1 MKKRILAFL
10 LAAAMLL
17 AMCACTIKTAEK
29 DKEEEKTEQTE
40 SDKKSA
46 AKDKNKDKG
55 KNEDKN
61 ENKGEEK
68 EEEPDGKGKGEED
81 PEKKPEENDGSK
93 SDPEPGT
100 EGEKKPETSEYDN
113 FYGSWVMY
121 SGEIE
126 GYRDTAKNFGVDC
139 LLIIYGEDKADFIWD
154 DIYGEEN
161 DYSFI
166 GMDIVYNDFPLY
178 DSCAND
184 TWCADL
190 ITEDKSRELC
200 AALTGPDELEM
211 LMFSYFDGEEYPTVF
226 MANFRRMTD
235 SATEGAGELVTDEFS
250 DTLEVGGETL
260 EYAIPHINI
269 DSIRI
274 QTLNDAI
281 YEKYYN
287 EYYLQYVKANMEE
300 FGEPGYAVINYSW
313 NVADD
318 MLSIIITAEPYYYE
332 FPEYEVYNISISQ
345 GRMLSDEEFLAVC
358 CIEYD
363 EFLSG
368 VKDILGSYYC
378 RSYEVFKDYADG
390 NDDQMAFYKEQLMKT
405 IDEEN
410 VKLAHP
416 YINESGELMIVGR
429 VYSLAGADYYNE
441 LISYNYP
448 ISEDYLK
455 IIRS

>member
-1 MKKRILAFL
+1 MKKRVFAVL
-10 LAAAMLL
+10 LAAAMLFAL
-17 AMCACTIKTAEK
+17 CACTIKTAEK
-29 DKEEEKTEQTE
+29 SKEEGTEQTE
-40 SDKKSA
+40 TEKKTESKS
-46 AKDKNKDKG
+46 KDKNKNKDDKDKATETG
-55 KNEDKN
+55 KTETETAGPEKN
-61 ENKGEEK
+61 DENKEGQGEG
-68 EEEPDGKGKGEED
+68 EPEPE
-81 PEKKPEENDGSK
+81 PEKRPDA
-93 SDPEPGT
+93 
-100 EGEKKPETSEYDN
+100 SEYDN

-126 GYRDTAKNFGVDC
+126 GYRDTAKNFGIDC

-161 DYSFI
+161 DYSFT
-166 GMDIVYNDFPLY
+166 GMDIIYNDYALY
-178 DSCAND
+178 EGCAND
-184 TWCADL
+184 AWCADL
-190 ITEDKSRELC
+190 ITESESRELSV
-200 AALTGPDELEM
+200 ALTGPDELEM

-226 MANFRRMTD
+226 MANFRRMTEAEAQG
-235 SATEGAGELVTDEFS
+235 SGELVTAEFS
-250 DTLEVGGETL
+250 DSLEAGGETL

-269 DSIRI
+269 DSVRM
-274 QTLNDAI
+274 QALNDAI

-300 FGEPGYAVINYSW
+300 FGEPEYAGISYSW

-318 MLSIIITAEPYYYE
+318 VLSLIITAEPYYYY

-345 GRMLSDEEFLAVC
+345 GRILSDEEFLAVC

-363 EFLSG
+363 EYLNG
-368 VKDILGSYYC
+368 ARDVLGSYYC
-378 RSYEVFKDYADG
+378 SKFEAIKEYAG
-390 NDDQMAFYKEQLMKT
+390 DDENQMRFYKEQLMKT